1 MFVVLFLLMPV
12 NSNLYSP
19 VPLPEKPSEG
29 RQCGTTSCVVLHAT
43 EPVGMGGKIKGRQL
57 PCGLQQEESQAA
69 EECRWAWVEHFEM
82 FSQSQ
87 LVNMGHFRYVGRLL

>member
-19 VPLPEKPSEG
+19 VPLPEKHQREGSVGLQAVLSYMPPSLWG
-29 RQCGTTSCVVLHAT
+29 W
-43 EPVGMGGKIKGRQL
+43 GGKIKGRQL